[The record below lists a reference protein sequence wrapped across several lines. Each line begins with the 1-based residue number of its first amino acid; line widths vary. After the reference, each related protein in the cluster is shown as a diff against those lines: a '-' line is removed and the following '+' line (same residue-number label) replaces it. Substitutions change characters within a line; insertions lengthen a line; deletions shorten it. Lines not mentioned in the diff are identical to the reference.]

1 MSSLKDPIH
10 EGLARGWKVLGG
22 RHGPLPTQITCDVA
36 IIGSGAGA
44 GITAELLTKAGLDVV
59 IIEEGQ
65 LKSSSDFNQKESEA
79 YPQLYQETAARK
91 TTDKAINILQGRTVG
106 GSTTVNWTSSFRT
119 PPDTLQ
125 YWQDHFGLADY
136 NVDAL
141 APYFQQA
148 ETRLNISNWVTPPNE
163 NNDLLRRGAA
173 KLGFPTHTIARNVK
187 GCWNL
192 GSCGMGCPTNAKQ
205 SMLVT
210 TIPASL
216 DKGATLLVETRA
228 DRFNFAG
235 THISGLECVAVKPNA
250 ALVDAAQAATKIV
263 AKHYVLAGGSINSPA
278 VLLRSKAPDPHGLL
292 GARTFLHPVTLSMAV
307 MPNKVEAWNGAPQT
321 VYSDHFLKTQ
331 AIDGPIGY
339 KLEVPPLHPVI
350 FSSVTPGFGQ
360 RQAEVYKAFPDTHVM
375 LALMRDGFHEQSI
388 GGKVGLRGDGS
399 PTLDYRLND
408 YVMEGARRSLLKMA
422 EIQFAAGAKEVYP
435 AHEMAEHYSSWE
447 QAKTALETL
456 PMKPLLTKISSAHV
470 MGGCGMAGDEKRGVV
485 RADGVHWQIDNL
497 SVHDGSIFPTSI
509 GANPQLSIYGTVNRL
524 AQGLA
529 KRLTQ
534 KEVVLA

>member
-10 EGLARGWKVLGG
+10 EGLQRGWKVLGG
-22 RHGPLPTQITCDVA
+22 RHGALPAQMTCDVA

-79 YPQLYQETAARK
+79 YPQLYQETAGRK
-91 TTDKAINILQGRTVG
+91 TTDKGINILQGRTVG

-119 PPDTLQ
+119 PHDTLQ

-136 NVDAL
+136 NVGAL

-148 ETRLNISNWVTPPNE
+148 ETRLNISPWTAAPNE
-163 NNDLLRRGAA
+163 NNDLLRRGAD
-173 KLGFPTHTIARNVK
+173 KLGFPTHTIPRNVK

-192 GSCGMGCPTNAKQ
+192 GSCGLGCPTNAKQ

-228 DRFNFAG
+228 ERFNFVG
-235 THISGLECVAVKPNA
+235 THISSLECIAVKPNA
-250 ALVDAAQAATKIV
+250 APVDTAQAATKII
-263 AKHYVLAGGSINSPA
+263 AKHYVLAGGAINSPA
-278 VLLRSKAPDPHGLL
+278 VLLRSQAPDPHGLL
-292 GARTFLHPVTLSMAV
+292 GTRTFLHPVTLSMAV
-307 MPNKVEAWNGAPQT
+307 MPNKVQAWQGAPQS
-321 VYSDHFLKTQ
+321 VYSDHFLTTQ
-331 AIDGPIGY
+331 AIDGPMGY

-350 FSSVTPGFGQ
+350 FATVTPGFGPQ
-360 RQAEVYKAFPDTHVM
+360 QAEVYKAFPDTHVL
-375 LALMRDGFHEQSI
+375 LALLRDGFHEQSR
-388 GGKVGLRGDGS
+388 GGKVGLRSDGS
-399 PTLDYRLND
+399 PTLDYKLND
-408 YVMEGARRSLLKMA
+408 FVMEGARRSLLKMA

-435 AHEMAEHYSSWE
+435 AHEMAERYTSWA
-447 QAKTALETL
+447 QAQAALQSL
-456 PMKPLLTKISSAHV
+456 PMKPLQTKISSAHV

-485 RADGVHWQIDNL
+485 RSDGVHWQIDNL
-497 SVHDGSIFPTSI
+497 SVHDGSLFPTSI

-534 KEVVLA
+534 KDVALA